1 MPEDPMY
8 WMALAEL
15 PGVGPVAARALV
27 ERFGGAKAALD
38 APASDVADVAGVRA
52 DTLDALPQRA
62 EYVVDAKRTLDQ
74 LLDDGFDV
82 IAADSPAYPAALRD
96 LNDAPLV
103 LYTLG
108 QLPNADARCFAV
120 AGSTAPS
127 DRGRSAAALVGRELA
142 AAGWTVVSGYAEG
155 IDSTAHLGA
164 LEAGGTTLMIL
175 PMGVRAFKL
184 RAQFAPFR
192 AELGGRVVLMS
203 ECPPAQGW
211 SSRAA
216 VMRDRLIAAMG
227 RALLVVEAR
236 PESGTMIT
244 FRHAQRLGRPA
255 YVIDY
260 RDAPPEADGNRQ
272 AIRAG
277 GIPVPGTGALRA
289 LAQSTTLPNAAPR
302 GVQGQLF

>member
-38 APASDVADVAGVRA
+38 APTSDVAAVPGIRW
-52 DTLDALPQRA
+52 DTLDALPRRTEYIDGA
-62 EYVVDAKRTLDQ
+62 EGALGE
-74 LLDDGFDV
+74 LLGDGFNV
-82 IAADSPAYPAALRD
+82 VATDSPAYPATLRD

-108 QLPNADARCFAV
+108 ELPDAAARCFAV
-120 AGSTAPS
+120 AGSAAPS
-127 DRGRSAAALVGRELA
+127 DKGRAAAGLAGRELA
-142 AAGWTVVSGYAEG
+142 AGGWTVVSGYAEG
-155 IDSTAHLGA
+155 IDSAAHMGA
-164 LEAGGTTLMIL
+164 LEAGGTTLMVL
-175 PMGVRAFKL
+175 PMGVRAFEL

-192 AELGGRVVLMS
+192 AELGGRIVLMS
-203 ECPPAQGW
+203 ECPPGQTW

-260 RDAPPEADGNRQ
+260 HDATPDAEGNRQ

-277 GIPVPGTGALRA
+277 GVPVPGTGALRA
-289 LAQSTTLPNAAPR
+289 LARSATLPDAAHR
-302 GVQGQLF
+302 GVQGTLF